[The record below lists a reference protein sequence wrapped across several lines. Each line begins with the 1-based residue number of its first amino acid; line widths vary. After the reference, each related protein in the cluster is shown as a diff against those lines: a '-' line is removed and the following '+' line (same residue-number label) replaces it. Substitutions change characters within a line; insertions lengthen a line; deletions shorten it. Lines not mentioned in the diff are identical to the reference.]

1 MRYSVDRS
9 LAGGKRRLAVLTGV
23 TVAALA
29 VALGVPAVA
38 ATAAPSGYHHGD
50 RPYINCG
57 DNTRGLC
64 QEVVNSDRVFGHYV
78 GHDEPTVLFYSHVPG
93 SGNQMV
99 YRGILPKEP
108 PPTNV
113 PGKHSYDFQYYPAF
127 WFGMVMCAT
136 QSAPLTVKNCAPDS
150 DRNITAPGDPY
161 HAGAAYLEL
170 QFYPPGY
177 IKQWNG
183 FSCSATKWCVALT
196 IDSLAVNFF
205 TGQQLNSTCAAKVGV
220 EYANFA
226 YLTHNG
232 IPQGPPNP
240 VQFTPAASGNPNP
253 HKVFYLN
260 QGDHFKV
267 TMRDTQ
273 HGVQAIVADATSGR
287 SGSMTASAANG
298 FGQVKF
304 APRGTSC
311 VNLPY
316 DFHPMYSTS
325 TPATTAVWPAATY
338 NVAIDTEVGHFDFC
352 SKVKNAVCVGN
363 EGAPGNQE
371 PADGDDFGCF
381 PAAQATLIKVGGC
394 EGSNVGYDGT
404 SYLNDWPNGN
414 TATRPSPTLFSS
426 PLTGPAFNRNY
437 SQVAFNTDLPAIEGQ
452 LGTCNIYTGAGCSL
466 YPPTDDNGAPAQFYP
481 YYTTGTV
488 GGTCYW
494 SPGQVVPGFSTNNYG
509 KNTQYG
515 QLLKVVYPGVGGT
528 ASAVYQDFNGPL
540 PSNPCRA

>member
-1 MRYSVDRS
+1 MKVSARKN
-9 LAGGKRRLAVLTGV
+9 LAGARRRVAWLAGV
-23 TVAALA
+23 TAAALV
-29 VALGVPAVA
+29 VALGVPAAA
-38 ATAAPSGYHHGD
+38 ATATPSGYGHGH
-50 RPYINCG
+50 RPYINCA
-57 DNTRGLC
+57 DNARGLC
-64 QEVVNSDRVFGHYV
+64 QEVANSYRVFGHYV
-78 GHDEPTVLFYSHVPG
+78 GHDEPTMLFYSHVRG

-99 YRGILPKEP
+99 YQGILPKEP

-113 PGKHSYDFQYYPAF
+113 PGKHSYDFQLYPAF

-136 QSAPLTVKNCAPDS
+136 QSAPLTVKSCAPDS

-161 HAGAAYLEL
+161 HAGAAYMEL

-177 IKQWNG
+177 VKQWNG

-196 IDSLAVNFF
+196 IDSLAQNFF
-205 TGQQLNSTCAAKVGV
+205 TGQQLNSACQNKVGI

-253 HKVFYLN
+253 RKVFFLN
-260 QGDHFKV
+260 QGDHYKI

-273 HGVQAIVADATSGR
+273 HGLQAIVADSTTR
-287 SGSMTASAANG
+287 QSGSMTASAANG

-304 APRGTSC
+304 APTGTSC
-311 VNLPY
+311 VNMPY

-325 TPATTAVWPAATY
+325 TPATSAVWPAATY

-352 SKVKNAVCVGN
+352 SKVKNAVCVGD
-363 EGAPGNQE
+363 EGAPPNQE
-371 PADGDDFGCF
+371 PADSDDNGCF
-381 PAAQATLIKVGGC
+381 PPAQGSLIKVGGC
-394 EGSNVGYDGT
+394 EGANVGYDGT
-404 SYLNDWPNGN
+404 SYLTDWPDGN
-414 TATRPSPTLFSS
+414 TATRPTPTLFSS

-437 SQVAFNTDLPAIEGQ
+437 SQAAFNTDLPAIEGQ
-452 LGTCNIYTGAGCSL
+452 LGTCNIHTGAGCSI

-494 SPGQVVPGFSTNNYG
+494 SPGQVVPGFSTNDYG

-515 QLLKVVYPGVGGT
+515 QLLKVVYPALHGT
-528 ASAVYQDFNGPL
+528 TSAIYQDYNGLL
-540 PSNPCRA
+540 PNNPCPA